1 MNSQSS
7 LEQFDYLFILSLGV
21 CGSSAEQLCC
31 VNDQG
36 SLAVYNIDHAKTGKS
51 WSCDTKET
59 LTGLATLDHHLLL
72 CSGEADVKMWDTRQQ
87 AAPVMVLRDTSD
99 RAAASY
105 SCVAVS
111 GAGLVVAGTHQL
123 RDESYLLFWDTRQG
137 GQLQGGYWD
146 SHCDDITSASF
157 QADTATLA
165 TGCTDGLVNILDLT
179 QQDEDEALVTSLNT
193 QDSVARVTW
202 YQDSRENHTLTL

>member
-1 MNSQSS
+1 M
-7 LEQFDYLFILSLGV
+7 G
-21 CGSSAEQLCC
+21 
-31 VNDQG
+31 
-36 SLAVYNIDHAKTGKS
+36 H
-51 WSCDTKET
+51 
-59 LTGLATLDHHLLL
+59 
-72 CSGEADVKMWDTRQQ
+72 
-87 AAPVMVLRDTSD
+87 
-99 RAAASY
+99 AAAG
-105 SCVAVS
+105 
-111 GAGLVVAGTHQL
+111 GARHGAARHQRPRRGQLQLRGGVGGGLVVAGTHQL

-165 TGCTDGLVNILDLT
+165 TGCTDGLVNILDLR

-202 YQDSRENHTLTL
+202 YQDSREDLTLTLTV